1 MASLVYTVVSF
12 NLPLYLSKTT
22 CINDELRTLL
32 HSLEYETHRV
42 IARRA
47 RHNFVESIHLVNISQ
62 DHLCQK
68 HGSGGRIAGRSGTAL
83 AGTKISTIWRHIL
96 V

>member
-22 CINDELRTLL
+22 CINDELRMLL